1 MITWGI
7 YTLLISQEEDK
18 DMKREIMMV
27 VLAVLA
33 VGSVFAGY
41 PVIDIHNI
49 IASIENGYT
58 LVQQLQAMYENVR
71 NGIEQLNETRKN
83 FEAFDVRQLSLKDPL
98 GSWGKIM
105 TYGNRMMTYE
115 ENMEAV
121 INKKNLKIGNSSY
134 SLADL
139 FTSPSTIPDVI
150 GDGIGFVAVDPFSKK
165 LTPEE
170 QAIFHSKYG
179 MSYGHYLRIHTLGTK
194 IGEKAA
200 ELTGYSGSLEENL
213 KEDRDALSKMINEV
227 SDGNSI
233 VEQAQVTN
241 AQLAAQCQELK
252 SQTSLLS
259 KLGEEI
265 ASESARNQLLKQAME
280 DSKKN
285 SDLDV
290 ADGYLKMLDNMG
302 KRGDFKGH
310 LYPIN

>member
-1 MITWGI
+1 
-7 YTLLISQEEDK
+7 
-18 DMKREIMMV
+18 MKRKILTIILV
-27 VLAVLA
+27 TLAG
-33 VGSVFAGY
+33 GSVFAGY
-41 PVIDIHNI
+41 PVIDISNI

-58 LVQQLQAMYENVR
+58 LVQQVQAMYENIK

-83 FEAFDVRQLSLKDPL
+83 FESFDVRQLSMKDPL
-98 GSWGKIM
+98 GSWRKIM

-115 ENMEAV
+115 ENMETI
-121 INKKNLKIGNSSY
+121 INNKNLKIGNVSY

-139 FTSPSTIPDVI
+139 FISPSTIPDMA
-150 GDGIGFVAVDPFSKK
+150 GNAAGFTAVDPFSKK

-179 MSYGHYLRIHTLGTK
+179 MSYGHYLRIHALGIKT
-194 IGEKAA
+194 GEKAA
-200 ELTGYSGSLEENL
+200 ELTGYSGKLEENL
-213 KEDRDALSKMINEV
+213 KDDREALSKMLNEV

-265 ASESARNQLLKQAME
+265 ASEAARNQLQKEAME
-280 DSKKN
+280 DAKNN
-285 SDLDV
+285 SDADV
-290 ADGYLKMLDNMG
+290 TDGYIKMLEKTG
-302 KRGDFKGH
+302 KKGDFKGH
-310 LYPIN
+310 MYPIN

>member
-1 MITWGI
+1 
-7 YTLLISQEEDK
+7 
-18 DMKREIMMV
+18 MKRKIMAIA
-27 VLAVLA
+27 LAVI
-33 VGSVFAGY
+33 GGGGVFASY
-41 PVIDIHNI
+41 PVIDISNI

-58 LVQQLQAMYENVR
+58 LVQQLQSMYENIK

-83 FEAFDVRQLSLKDPL
+83 FEAFDIRELSMKDPL
-98 GSWGKIM
+98 GSWRKIM

-115 ENMEAV
+115 ENMEAIV
-121 INKKNLKIGNSSY
+121 NKKNLKIGNSSY

-139 FTSPSTIPDVI
+139 FTCPSTIPDMI
-150 GDGIGFVAVDPFSKK
+150 GDGSGFVAVDPFSKK
-165 LTPEE
+165 LSPEE

-179 MSYGHYLRIHTLGTK
+179 MSYGHYLRIHTLGVK

-200 ELTGYSGSLEENL
+200 ELTGYSGKLDENL
-213 KEDRDALSKMINEV
+213 KEDREALSKMIDQA

-241 AQLAAQCQELK
+241 AQLAAQSQELK

-265 ASESARNQLLKQAME
+265 ASEAARNQLQKQAME
-280 DSKKN
+280 DAKN
-285 SDLDV
+285 NGDLDV
-290 ADGYLKMLDNMG
+290 ADGYLKMLDKTG
-302 KRGDFKGH
+302 KKGDFKGH